1 MHILTRSLLIVTL
14 GAAIAAPA
22 QARPHR
28 GGVYDRMDHQV
39 RIMERGIESGALTKR
54 EVKILRREQYEI
66 RDLVK
71 DLRAEGYSSHKRR
84 RILDRRLDRAENHI
98 RAFMHN
104 DERRYRQDRRHG
116 PSSRQRDNDGHRY
129 W

>member
-1 MHILTRSLLIVTL
+1 MRMWTTSLLIVTL

-22 QARPHR
+22 QARPDR
-28 GGVYDRMDHQV
+28 GSVYDRMDDQV
-39 RIMERGIESGALTKR
+39 RIMERGIESGDLTER

-66 RDLVK
+66 RDLAK
-71 DLRAEGYSSHKRR
+71 DLRAEGDSSNKRH
-84 RILDRRLDRAENHI
+84 RILERRLDRAEDHI

-104 DERRYRQDRRHG
+104 DDRRYRHDRRG
-116 PSSRQRDNDGHRY
+116 PPSRQRDNDEHRY

>member
-22 QARPHR
+22 QARSDR
-28 GGVYDRMDHQV
+28 GSVYDRMDHQV

-54 EVKILRREQYEI
+54 EVKILRREQYAI
-66 RDLVK
+66 RDLAK
-71 DLRAEGYSSHKRR
+71 DLRAEGHSSHKRR
-84 RILDRRLDRAENHI
+84 RMLDRRLDRAENHI
-98 RAFMHN
+98 REFMRN
-104 DERRYRQDRRHG
+104 DERRYRSDRRNG
-116 PSSRQRDNDGHRY
+116 SPSRQRDKDEHRY